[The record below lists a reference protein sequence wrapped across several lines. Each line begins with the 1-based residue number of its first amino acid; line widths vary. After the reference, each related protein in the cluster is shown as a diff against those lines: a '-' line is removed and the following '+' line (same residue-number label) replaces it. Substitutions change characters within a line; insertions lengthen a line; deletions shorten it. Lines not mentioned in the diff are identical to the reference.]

1 MINVKKEVFLKKLFL
16 FLCVFGQQKNRTNED
31 GEAQKA
37 QDTALKAADSKK
49 RRTLSKARGIGAEMS
64 CRRRDGAGQSGS
76 FASVKA
82 RGSFASVKV
91 REAAN
96 CSGKPG
102 ARRLRR
108 ARARKKE
115 AFTSSDLSIKFK
127 LALHLFLIYNANM
140 NMVDLIR
147 KKRDCQTLSAAE
159 LRFIVDG

>member
-1 MINVKKEVFLKKLFL
+1 MSKKMFFEKNFFFFYAFLGSKRIEQMRRWA
-16 FLCVFGQQKNRTNED
+16 V
-31 GEAQKA
+31 QKA

-49 RRTLSKARGIGAEMS
+49 GRTLSKARGIGAEMSCRRRS

-82 RGSFASVKV
+82 

-108 ARARKKE
+108 ARARKKTE
-115 AFTSSDLSIKFK
+115 AAFTFSLVKIRSLFRDNFRFSSKRTRNRLECRSKYPTDLRLPTTS
-127 LALHLFLIYNANM
+127 
-140 NMVDLIR
+140 
-147 KKRDCQTLSAAE
+147 SAVRA
-159 LRFIVDG
+159 F